1 MWIFF
6 PKSADRFLFYLICNV
21 AATCTKKLSKC
32 MYKYICIHVLYC
44 VFHLLSEIIKNQIFR
59 LPIILTSAIWTVYGC
74 PWKIGALSFTSPI
87 WMFTVS
93 FTTWGGGNTFVK
105 LFTKPPPH
113 ISCQRSSVSANVH
126 WPRLRR
132 EEKRTSV
139 IDHPRGR
146 VGWMSVSFS
155 N

>member
-1 MWIFF
+1 MAECKYSVWSPKHALHEWVYECEFFF
-6 PKSADRFLFYLICNV
+6 PKFADCFLFYLICNV

-44 VFHLLSEIIKNQIFR
+44 VFHLLSEIIKKSDFYPVVQPYIEVKQFAKR

-93 FTTWGGGNTFVK
+93 FTTWGGKHLRKTLHK
-105 LFTKPPPH
+105 T
-113 ISCQRSSVSANVH
+113 SSAH
-126 WPRLRR
+126 
-132 EEKRTSV
+132 
-139 IDHPRGR
+139 
-146 VGWMSVSFS
+146 
-155 N
+155 